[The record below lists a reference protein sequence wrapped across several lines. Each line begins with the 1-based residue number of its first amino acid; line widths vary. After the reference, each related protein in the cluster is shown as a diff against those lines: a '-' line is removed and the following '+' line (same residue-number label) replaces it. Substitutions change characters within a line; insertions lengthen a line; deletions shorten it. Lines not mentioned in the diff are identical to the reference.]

1 MKKRVGILGVL
12 IAIVL
17 IGIGYAAITAVNLT
31 INGNGTISPDDDNFK
46 VVYTAVA
53 QTTVNPSTVSVTT
66 DTIDATTGVTT
77 TSFTISNMTKK
88 DDTVTLTYT
97 IENKSEDYKAKLS
110 EDSTY
115 LSVTGDTEY
124 FQVTPGSFTQ
134 TTLNPGGT
142 TTQTVTVTALKTPSD
157 DDKSVT
163 ITLKLKAEA
172 EE

>member
-1 MKKRVGILGVL
+1 MKRRVGILGIL

-31 INGNGTISPDDDNFK
+31 INGNGTISPDDENFK

-53 QTTVNPSTVSVTT
+53 QTTVNPSTISVAT
-66 DTIDATTGVTT
+66 DTIDASTGVTT
-77 TSFTISNMTKK
+77 TSFTISDMTKK

-97 IENKSEDYKAKLS
+97 IENKSTDYKAILS
-110 EDSTY
+110 EGSTY
-115 LSVTGDTEY
+115 LTVTGDTEY
-124 FQVTPGSFTQ
+124 FQVTPGTFAQ

-157 DDKSVT
+157 EDKSVT
-163 ITLKLKAEA
+163 ITLSLKAEA
-172 EE
+172 DE